1 MQKEKYIITLWRR
14 KHHVGEGLV
23 ETDGEVKNM
32 VEFKLTFNFN
42 SDKLLYFQKKQ
53 AVDSGKEEVTGLR
66 VVSHRDTVEL
76 VWPVPACK
84 GLDQT
89 ENKT

>member
-42 SDKLLYFQKKQ
+42 SDKLLYFQKNR
-53 AVDSGKEEVTGLR
+53 LW
-66 VVSHRDTVEL
+66 TVGR
-76 VWPVPACK
+76 K
-84 GLDQT
+84 
-89 ENKT
+89 K